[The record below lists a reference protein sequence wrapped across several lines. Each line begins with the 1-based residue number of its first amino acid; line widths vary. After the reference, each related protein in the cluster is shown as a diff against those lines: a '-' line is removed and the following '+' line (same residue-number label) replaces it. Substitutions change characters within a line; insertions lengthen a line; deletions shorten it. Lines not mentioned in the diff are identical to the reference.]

1 MKNGYFIGNINPNIF
16 RQSHFGESASEDNPV
31 VRAAVA
37 EALTD
42 QRPLLPVFIFD
53 PRFLDRALGS
63 IWTHRVLMDVYGGFG
78 NLCRAKQIETSKW
91 SSFTKASR

>member
-1 MKNGYFIGNINPNIF
+1 VL
-16 RQSHFGESASEDNPV
+16 QDNPA

-63 IWTHRVLMDVYGGFG
+63 IWTHRVFIWMFMVDLATFAEQNKLKHQNDHHF
-78 NLCRAKQIETSKW
+78 
-91 SSFTKASR
+91 

>member
-1 MKNGYFIGNINPNIF
+1 M
-16 RQSHFGESASEDNPV
+16 

-63 IWTHRVLMDVYGGFG
+63 IWTHRVFMDVYGGFMTHALR
-78 NLCRAKQIETSKW
+78 NY
-91 SSFTKASR
+91 SRVSTRLWNNFFWNNFQGIIFEGGRYTIMHVGI

>member
-1 MKNGYFIGNINPNIF
+1 M
-16 RQSHFGESASEDNPV
+16 

-63 IWTHRVLMDVYGGFG
+63 IWTHRVFIWMFMVDLAG
-78 NLCRAKQIETSKW
+78 NLCRAKQIETSK
-91 SSFTKASR
+91 